1 MIVTEV
7 KVVKELKT
15 IKEVEIV
22 KEVKIVK
29 LVLKL
34 LPAIIFSET
43 LFTRLQVLLLWLR
56 SRRADFCSQGGMQGL
71 LIS

>member
-34 LPAIIFSET
+34 TWSDSSWRFACGD
-43 LFTRLQVLLLWLR
+43 V
-56 SRRADFCSQGGMQGL
+56 
-71 LIS
+71 